1 MPASFFAPFCL
12 RSLTVY
18 WHKAIAQTVKVIEEG
33 SDNGLVLARVW
44 LGKENLCL
52 LRRSYKKNWRVSN
65 KGGRRMGGRSRQRHA
80 KVICYLFMS
89 LRKEASFTPGLLHAG
104 WRPCKDGHW
113 QWKGYTDMQPPFLK
127 KRVSGRKMSWVFGLI
142 CFLEV
147 KSWDR
152 MKGSITFYFPKGSPS
167 WFAWLSL
174 ACHGEERK
182 A

>member
-1 MPASFFAPFCL
+1 M
-12 RSLTVY
+12 
-18 WHKAIAQTVKVIEEG
+18 
-33 SDNGLVLARVW
+33 
-44 LGKENLCL
+44 
-52 LRRSYKKNWRVSN
+52 
-65 KGGRRMGGRSRQRHA
+65 GGRRMGGRSRQRHA

-167 WFAWLSL
+167 WLHDCPWPVMEKRGRHSTNVRDWGWKGPGYCFSLKPGGQREKYPQIIYLSDS
-174 ACHGEERK
+174 HV
-182 A
+182 